1 MTDDETA
8 RTIEEAKPFS
18 ETARKFGEDVARAL
32 DEVDGD
38 EDDGGDR
45 WRTAA
50 LQIRYK
56 DYQVGFS
63 IYTGERNTEKVKTI
77 NGEPTYTNDA
87 AMDRSLRMGA
97 AYVGLRNNGTIYRAG
112 LEGEPIRDFIQNNTH
127 SFLRLLKGGS
137 ELPANFKKLEG
148 RLNPYGRVGSPLSYP
163 VLY

>member
-1 MTDDETA
+1 MGRGDRET
-8 RTIEEAKPFS
+8 R
-18 ETARKFGEDVARAL
+18 GRAL
-32 DEVDGD
+32 RGTFSASPWV

-112 LEGEPIRDFIQNNTH
+112 LEEEPIRDFIQNNTH